1 MLRQPY
7 VKHVIQDMPWIRTE
21 IVWSVKQ
28 KLHLISDVPNSKME
42 NAQNALS
49 ATILTRIEFAN
60 RFHHY
65 VEITT
70 LKTKYASPAIQ
81 DMSSIRT
88 IFAFIL
94 HLQFQIQD
102 VACFPMEFVW
112 NALLDITLIRLMF
125 VKWFHLFA
133 KGLMLLDRFV
143 MNATQ
148 DIVLIRQEFA
158 SKI

>member
-49 ATILTRIEFAN
+49 GTILTRIEFAN
-60 RFHHY
+60 KFHHCA
-65 VEITT
+65 EIMT

-102 VACFPMEFVW
+102 VACFPMEFAL

-125 VKWFHLFA
+125 VKWFHLSA